1 MAESF
6 DKKIHVGRSDAVSDF
21 GEMGYLD
28 GVGVELQTVKDL
40 RIEARL
46 TILQLAAQSGVSIS
60 SINRIE
66 HAKNPVKRLVLSK
79 VLHTLSQALGRQI
92 SINDIEGLTLAD

>member
-1 MAESF
+1 ML
-6 DKKIHVGRSDAVSDF
+6 RS
-21 GEMGYLD
+21 L
-28 GVGVELQTVKDL
+28 ELQTVKDL

-46 TILQLAAQSGVSIS
+46 TVLQLAAQAGVSIS

-66 HAKNPVKRLVLSK
+66 HSKNPVKRLVASK

-92 SINDIEGLTLAD
+92 RIEDVEGLELAD